1 MGCKSHNFSSHH
13 YIFLKFKYVVCLTLF
28 YNIIDWIWFIQCHFR
43 DNVIANFLGKLV
55 LGRCNRQL
63 GLSCFTVG
71 SSSFFSKSATRC
83 PLFFSEQWRLDSNF
97 PGKFFTSCIS
107 LWQFSNQKLTYNY
120 HLACPIPR
128 CAFKIYT
135 RKNFDMVS
143 LEFILICLRA
153 IRSSSSIVR
162 QIEV

>member
-1 MGCKSHNFSSHH
+1 MLCALPYSTTS
-13 YIFLKFKYVVCLTLF
+13 LTGF
-28 YNIIDWIWFIQCHFR
+28 
-43 DNVIANFLGKLV
+43 
-55 LGRCNRQL
+55 
-63 GLSCFTVG
+63 G
-71 SSSFFSKSATRC
+71 SSSVILEIMSLQFFQENWFWEDVTANLVCLVSPLDHLHFSQRVQLDV
-83 PLFFSEQWRLDSNF
+83 LFFSEQWRLDSNF

-120 HLACPIPR
+120 HLVCPIPR

-153 IRSSSSIVR
+153 IRVSSSIVR

>member
-1 MGCKSHNFSSHH
+1 MEGKTRERRYVREIKERMGCKSHNFSSHH

-28 YNIIDWIWFIQCHFR
+28 YNLIDWIWFIQCHFR

-83 PLFFSEQWRLDSNF
+83 PLFFLIVEIRFQLSWKIFYFLYQ
-97 PGKFFTSCIS
+97 P
-107 LWQFSNQKLTYNY
+107 
-120 HLACPIPR
+120 LAV
-128 CAFKIYT
+128 FKSKAHI
-135 RKNFDMVS
+135 
-143 LEFILICLRA
+143 
-153 IRSSSSIVR
+153 
-162 QIEV
+162 